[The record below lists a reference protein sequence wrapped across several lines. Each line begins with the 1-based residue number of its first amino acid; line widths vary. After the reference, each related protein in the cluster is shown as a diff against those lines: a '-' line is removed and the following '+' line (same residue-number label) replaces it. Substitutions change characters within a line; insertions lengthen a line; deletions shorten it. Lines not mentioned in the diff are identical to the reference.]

1 MEDFAV
7 DAESSQKNIPN
18 KAVNHESFSSY
29 RYSEDEKDVYV
40 EAHNFE

>member
-29 RYSEDEKDVYV
+29 RYSEEDKDLYG
-40 EAHNFE
+40 EAQNFE